1 MKNNKRIVI
10 CVSLIIIMICTL
22 LIISNKP
29 KKTFKYNE
37 STIALL
43 VNGKVSNTFPSK
55 GLYQVDITC
64 DNADGVWDIDNWKL
78 DIKNITGNVSCNV
91 SFTSNPK
98 LLSNVVNTTSTSG
111 EVSGN
116 GLLYKSDYGVRYKGN
131 NPNNYIWY
139 NGELYRIIGKTPVC
153 TAVNTDSTCKTWNN
167 NGLVKII
174 RNDSIGGLVYNANET
189 FSSTWVGSTIQKNLN
204 ECFLGKINSR
214 NNTTCATYCYS
225 YYYYDS
231 SYYSSNSYKPVAKC
245 DYTQNGIASSGD
257 YYNMIYDGVY
267 WNIGVT
273 GSTSTS
279 GSTQYIKEKASLTST
294 TLKIGLMY
302 ASDYGYAMNSTNDYK
317 NNWLFTKGDEWA
329 MTAYNAS
336 YLVRVQSN
344 GGFDE
349 GSVFVGSAVRPVL
362 YLKSNVYVVSGDG
375 SEGNPYKIMLG

>member
-1 MKNNKRIVI
+1 MKNNKKIVI
-10 CVSLIIIMICTL
+10 CILLIVIMIGTL

-55 GLYQVDITC
+55 GLYQIDITC

-78 DIKNITGNVSCNV
+78 DIKNITGNASCNV

-98 LLSNVVNTTSTSG
+98 LLSNIVNTTSTSG

-116 GLLYKSDYGVRYKGN
+116 GFIYKPDENGVRYKGN

-153 TAVNTDSTCKTWNN
+153 TAVNTDGTCKTWNN
-167 NGLVKII
+167 NGLIKII
-174 RNDSIGGLVYNANET
+174 RNDSIGGLSYNANNT
-189 FSSTWVGSTIQKNLN
+189 SSSTWAGSTIQKNLN
-204 ECFLGKINSR
+204 ECFLGQINSR

-225 YYYYDS
+225 YYYVP
-231 SYYSSNSYKPVAKC
+231 YKPVAKC
-245 DYTQNGIASSGD
+245 DYTENGIASSGD
-257 YYNMIYDGVY
+257 YYNMIYNGVY

-273 GSTSTS
+273 SSTSIT
-279 GSTQYIKEKASLTST
+279 GKTQYDNEKTSQTST

-317 NNWLFTKGDEWA
+317 NNWLFTKGYEWT
-329 MTAYNAS
+329 MTAYSSS
-336 YLVRVQSN
+336 YP
-344 GGFDE
+344 
-349 GSVFVGSAVRPVL
+349 VFVYNDGWLIYDSAYRGYAVRPVL
-362 YLKSNVYVVSGDG
+362 YLKSNVYVISGDG

>member
-10 CVSLIIIMICTL
+10 CILLIVIMIGTL

-29 KKTFKYNE
+29 KKTFNYNG

-64 DNADGVWDIDNWKL
+64 DNANGVWDIDNWKL

-98 LLSNVVNTTSTSG
+98 LLSNIVNTTSTSG

-139 NGELYRIIGKTPVC
+139 NKELYRIIGKTPVC
-153 TAVNTDSTCKTWNN
+153 TAVNTDGTCKTWNN

-174 RNDSIGGLVYNANET
+174 RNDSIGGLVYNADT
-189 FSSTWVGSTIQKNLN
+189 TSSSTWVGSTIQKNLN
-204 ECFLGKINSR
+204 ECFLGQINSK
-214 NNTTCATYCYS
+214 NNATCAAYCYS
-225 YYYYDS
+225 FYNS
-231 SYYSSNSYKPVAKC
+231 SYEPVAKC
-245 DYTQNGIASSGD
+245 DYTQNGIALSGD
-257 YYNMIYDGVY
+257 YDNMIYNGVY

-273 GSTSTS
+273 GSSSTV
-279 GSTQYIKEKASLTST
+279 GKTQYDKEKLSQTST

-302 ASDYGYAMNSTNDYK
+302 ASDYGYAMNNGYK
-317 NNWLFTKGDEWA
+317 NNWLFTKGYEWT
-329 MTAYNAS
+329 MTARISSYPAFVTNDGGLAS
-336 YLVRVQSN
+336 NVALR
-344 GGFDE
+344 GF
-349 GSVFVGSAVRPVL
+349 AVRPVL
-362 YLKSNVYVVSGDG
+362 YLKSNVYVISGDG

>member
-10 CVSLIIIMICTL
+10 CILLIIIMIGTL
-22 LIISNKP
+22 LVISNKP
-29 KKTFKYNE
+29 KKTFEFNG

-55 GLYQVDITC
+55 GLYQIDITC
-64 DNADGVWDIDNWKL
+64 DNADGIWDIDNWKL

-139 NGELYRIIGKTPVC
+139 NKELYRIIGKTPVC
-153 TAVNTDSTCKTWNN
+153 TAVNTDGTCKTWNN

-174 RNDSIGGLVYNANET
+174 RNDSIGGITYNVNET
-189 FSSTWVGSTIQKNLN
+189 SSTTWVDWVESTIQKNLN

-214 NNTTCATYCYS
+214 NNSACAAYCYS
-225 YYYYDS
+225 YYDS
-231 SYYSSNSYKPVAKC
+231 SFKIAVKC
-245 DYTQNGIASSGD
+245 DYSQNGIATSGD

-267 WNIGVT
+267 WNIGD
-273 GSTSTS
+273 TSLTMAS
-279 GSTQYIKEKASLTST
+279 GKTQYDEEKTSQTST

-302 ASDYGYAMNSTNDYK
+302 SSDWGYAMNNDYK
-317 NNWLFTKGDEWA
+317 NNWLFTKGFEWT
-329 MTAYNAS
+329 MSS
-336 YLVRVQSN
+336 YGKTSSVVVFNQ
-344 GGFDE
+344 
-349 GSVFVGSAVRPVL
+349 GSLGLISPGYCAARPVL
-362 YLKSNVYVVSGDG
+362 YLKSNVYVISGDG

>member
-1 MKNNKRIVI
+1 MKNNKKIVI
-10 CVSLIIIMICTL
+10 CISFIVVTLSTL

-29 KKTFKYNE
+29 KKTFNYNG

-55 GLYQVDITC
+55 GLYQIDITC
-64 DNADGVWDIDNWKL
+64 DNADGVWDIDKWKL

-98 LLSNVVNTTSTSG
+98 LLSNVVNTTSTSE

-139 NGELYRIIGKTPVC
+139 NGQLYRIIGKTPVC
-153 TAVNTDSTCKTWNN
+153 TAVNTDGTCKTWNN

-174 RNDSIGGLVYNANET
+174 KNDSIGGLVYNANET
-189 FSSTWVGSTIQKNLN
+189 SSSTWVGSTIQKNLN

-214 NNTTCATYCYS
+214 NNSVCAAYCYS
-225 YYYYDS
+225 N
-231 SYYSSNSYKPVAKC
+231 YSGSYKPVAKC
-245 DYTQNGIASSGD
+245 DYTENGISLSGD
-257 YYNMIYDGVY
+257 YYKMIYDGVY
-267 WNIGVT
+267 WNIGGT
-273 GSTSTS
+273 GSYSTS
-279 GSTQYIKEKASLTST
+279 GKTQYDKEKTSQTST
-294 TLKIGLMY
+294 TLKVGLMY
-302 ASDYGYAMNSTNDYK
+302 ASDYGYAMNGGYK
-317 NNWLFTKGDEWA
+317 NNWLFTKGYEWT
-329 MTAYNAS
+329 MTAYSSS
-336 YLVRVQSN
+336 YP
-344 GGFDE
+344 
-349 GSVFVGSAVRPVL
+349 VFVRYSGVLRSYSAYFGCAVRPVL

>member
-10 CVSLIIIMICTL
+10 CVSLIVIMIGAL
-22 LIISNKP
+22 LIIGNKP
-29 KKTFKYNE
+29 KKTFNYNG

-55 GLYQVDITC
+55 GLYQVDIIC

-139 NGELYRIIGKTPVC
+139 NKELYRIIGKTPVC
-153 TAVNTDSTCKTWNN
+153 TAVNTDGTCKTWNN

-174 RNDSIGGLVYNANET
+174 RNDSIGGLVYNADT
-189 FSSTWVGSTIQKNLN
+189 TSSSTWVGSTIQKNLN
-204 ECFLGKINSR
+204 ECFLKINSR
-214 NNTTCATYCYS
+214 NNSDCAAYCYS
-225 YYYYDS
+225 YYS
-231 SYYSSNSYKPVAKC
+231 SSQKPVAKC
-245 DYTQNGIASSGD
+245 DYTQNGIALSGD
-257 YYNMIYDGVY
+257 YDNMIYNGVY

-273 GSTSTS
+273 GSSSTV
-279 GSTQYIKEKASLTST
+279 GKTQYDKEKLSQTST

-302 ASDYGYAMNSTNDYK
+302 ASDYGYAMNNGYK
-317 NNWLFTKGDEWA
+317 NNWLFTKGYEWT
-329 MTAYNAS
+329 MTARSSSNPVY
-336 YLVRVQSN
+336 VISN
-344 GGFDE
+344 GGLNN
-349 GSVFVGSAVRPVL
+349 GNAYNGYAVRPVL
-362 YLKSNVYVVSGDG
+362 YLKSNVYVISGDG

>member
-10 CVSLIIIMICTL
+10 CILLIVIMIGTL
-22 LIISNKP
+22 LIIGNKP

-55 GLYQVDITC
+55 GLYQIDITC
-64 DNADGVWDIDNWKL
+64 DNANGVWDIDNWKL

-91 SFTSNPK
+91 SFTSSPK

-139 NGELYRIIGKTPVC
+139 NKQLYRIIGKTPVC
-153 TAVNTDSTCKTWNN
+153 TAVNTDGTCKTWND

-174 RNDSIGGLVYNANET
+174 RNDSVGWLSYNANT
-189 FSSTWVGSTIQKNLN
+189 TSSSTWVGSTIQKNLN

-214 NNTTCATYCYS
+214 NNSACAAYCYS
-225 YYYYDS
+225 YYDS
-231 SYYSSNSYKPVAKC
+231 SRKPVAKC
-245 DYTQNGIASSGD
+245 DYTENGIASSGD

-267 WNIGVT
+267 WNIGIT
-273 GSTSTS
+273 SSTEASGKMQYDKEITSQTST
-279 GSTQYIKEKASLTST
+279 A
-294 TLKIGLMY
+294 LKIGLMY
-302 ASDYGYAMNSTNDYK
+302 ASDYGYAMNNSYK
-317 NNWLFTKGDEWA
+317 NNWLFTKGYEWTMA
-329 MTAYNAS
+329 AYSSSRPVGVDVNGWLSSNVA
-336 YLVRVQSN
+336 YL
-344 GGFDE
+344 GL
-349 GSVFVGSAVRPVL
+349 AVRPVL

>member
-10 CVSLIIIMICTL
+10 CVSLIVIMICTL
-22 LIISNKP
+22 LIIGNKP

-37 STIALL
+37 STISLL

-55 GLYQVDITC
+55 GLYEIDITC

-139 NGELYRIIGKTPVC
+139 NKELYRIIGKTPVC
-153 TAVNTDSTCKTWNN
+153 TAVNTDNTCKTWNN

-174 RNDSIGGLVYNANET
+174 RNDSIGGLVYNANT
-189 FSSTWVGSTIQKNLN
+189 TSSSTWVGSTIQKNLN
-204 ECFLGKINSR
+204 ECFLGQINSR
-214 NNTTCATYCYS
+214 NNTTCETYCYS
-225 YYYYDS
+225 YYTS
-231 SYYSSNSYKPVAKC
+231 SYKPVAKC
-245 DYTQNGIASSGD
+245 DYTENGIATSGD

-267 WNIGVT
+267 WNIGVS
-273 GSTSTS
+273 GLTSTT
-279 GSTQYIKEKASLTST
+279 GKTQYDKEKTSQTST
-294 TLKIGLMY
+294 TLKVGLMY
-302 ASDYGYAMNSTNDYK
+302 ASDYGYAMNSGYK
-317 NNWLFTKGDEWA
+317 NNWLFTKGNEWT
-329 MTAYNAS
+329 MTAYS
-336 YLVRVQSN
+336 SSHPVRVSN
-344 GGFDE
+344 FGGLSSSDA
-349 GSVFVGSAVRPVL
+349 SIGSAVRPVL
-362 YLKSNVYVVSGDG
+362 YLKSNVYVISGDG

>member
-1 MKNNKRIVI
+1 MKNNKKIII
-10 CVSLIIIMICTL
+10 CVSLIVIMICTL
-22 LIISNKP
+22 LIIGNKP
-29 KKTFKYNE
+29 KNTFNYNGN
-37 STIALL
+37 TIALI

-55 GLYQVDITC
+55 GLYQIDITC

-111 EVSGN
+111 VVSGN

-139 NGELYRIIGKTPVC
+139 NKELYRIIGKTPVC
-153 TAVNTDSTCKTWNN
+153 TAVNTDGTCKTWNN

-174 RNDSIGGLVYNANET
+174 RNDSIGGLVYNT
-189 FSSTWVGSTIQKNLN
+189 TSSSTWVESTIQKNLN
-204 ECFLGKINSR
+204 VCFLGQINSR
-214 NNTTCATYCYS
+214 NNSDCATYCYS
-225 YYYYDS
+225 YYS
-231 SYYSSNSYKPVAKC
+231 GSQKAVAKC

-257 YYNMIYDGVY
+257 YNNMIYDGVY
-267 WNIGVT
+267 WNIGVS
-273 GSTSTS
+273 GSTSTT
-279 GSTQYIKEKASLTST
+279 GKTQYDKEKTSQT
-294 TLKIGLMY
+294 SKTLKIGLIY

-317 NNWLFTKGDEWA
+317 NNWLFTKGYEWT
-329 MTAYNAS
+329 MTTYSSSYPVLVSNLGGLNYDDAYLG
-336 YLVRVQSN
+336 Y
-344 GGFDE
+344 
-349 GSVFVGSAVRPVL
+349 AVRPVL

>member
-1 MKNNKRIVI
+1 MKNNKKIVI
-10 CVSLIIIMICTL
+10 CITLIVIMICTL
-22 LIISNKP
+22 LVISNKP
-29 KKTFKYNE
+29 KKTFEFNE

-43 VNGKVSNTFPSK
+43 VDGKVSNTFPSK
-55 GLYQVDITC
+55 GLYQIDITC

-91 SFTSNPK
+91 SFTSSPK

-153 TAVNTDSTCKTWNN
+153 TAVNTDGTCKTWNN

-174 RNDSIGGLVYNANET
+174 RNDSIGGLSYNANET
-189 FSSTWVGSTIQKNLN
+189 SSSTWVGSTIQKNLN
-204 ECFLGKINSR
+204 ECFLGQISSR

-225 YYYYDS
+225 NYTS
-231 SYYSSNSYKPVAKC
+231 SYKPVAKC
-245 DYTQNGIASSGD
+245 DYIENGIASSGD
-257 YYNMIYDGVY
+257 YYNMIYNGVY

-279 GSTQYIKEKASLTST
+279 GSTQYTKEKASLTST

-317 NNWLFTKGDEWA
+317 NNWLFTKGYEWT
-329 MTAYNAS
+329 MSAYSSSYPVSLSYFGHFDNNSAS
-336 YLVRVQSN
+336 TGY
-344 GGFDE
+344 
-349 GSVFVGSAVRPVL
+349 AVRPVL
-362 YLKSNVYVVSGDG
+362 YLKSNVYVISGDG

>member
-10 CVSLIIIMICTL
+10 CISLIVIMICTL
-22 LIISNKP
+22 LVISNKP
-29 KKTFKYNE
+29 KKTFEFNG

-43 VNGKVSNTFPSK
+43 VDGKVSNTFPSK

-111 EVSGN
+111 EISGN
-116 GLLYKSDYGVRYKGN
+116 GFIYKPDENGVRYKGN
-131 NPNNYIWY
+131 NPNNFIWY
-139 NGELYRIIGKTPVC
+139 NEELYRIIGKTPVC
-153 TAVNTDSTCKTWNN
+153 TAVNTDGTCSTWNN

-174 RNDSIGGLVYNANET
+174 RNDSIGGLSYNADET
-189 FSSTWVGSTIQKNLN
+189 SSSTWVGSTIQKNLN
-204 ECFLGKINSR
+204 ECFLGQINSR
-214 NNTTCATYCYS
+214 NNSACATYCYS
-225 YYYYDS
+225 YYDS
-231 SYYSSNSYKPVAKC
+231 SYKPVAKC
-245 DYTQNGIASSGD
+245 DYTENGIASSGD

-273 GSTSTS
+273 NSTSTS
-279 GSTQYIKEKASLTST
+279 GSTQYTKEKARLTST
-294 TLKIGLMY
+294 TLKVGLMY

-317 NNWLFTKGDEWA
+317 NNWLFTKGSEWT
-329 MTAYNAS
+329 MTAYSSSLPVNVNGSGGRSSAS
-336 YLVRVQSN
+336 AWHGCV
-344 GGFDE
+344 
-349 GSVFVGSAVRPVL
+349 VRPVL
-362 YLKSNVYVVSGDG
+362 YLKSNVYVISGDG

>member
-10 CVSLIIIMICTL
+10 CVSLIVIMICTL
-22 LIISNKP
+22 LIIGNKP
-29 KKTFKYNE
+29 KNTFNYNGN
-37 STIALL
+37 TIALL

-131 NPNNYIWY
+131 NPTNYIWY
-139 NGELYRIIGKTPVC
+139 NKELYRIIGKTPVC
-153 TAVNTDSTCKTWNN
+153 TAVNTDGTCKTWNN

-174 RNDSIGGLVYNANET
+174 RNDSIGGLSYNANT
-189 FSSTWVGSTIQKNLN
+189 TSSSTWVVSTIQKNLN
-204 ECFLGKINSR
+204 ECFLGQINSR
-214 NNTTCATYCYS
+214 NNTTCEAYCYS
-225 YYYYDS
+225 YYS
-231 SYYSSNSYKPVAKC
+231 SSQKPVAKC
-245 DYTQNGIASSGD
+245 DYTQNGIASSED
-257 YYNMIYDGVY
+257 YFNMIYDGVY
-267 WNIGVT
+267 WNVGVT
-273 GSTSTS
+273 SSTSTS
-279 GSTQYIKEKASLTST
+279 GSTQYNKEKESQTST
-294 TLKIGLMY
+294 TLKVGLMY
-302 ASDYGYAMNSTNDYK
+302 ASDYGYAMNSTKDYK
-317 NNWLFTKGDEWA
+317 NNWLFTKGYEWT

-336 YLVRVQSN
+336 YLVYVRYT
-344 GGFDE
+344 GGLSYLNAYL
-349 GSVFVGSAVRPVL
+349 GYAVRPVL
-362 YLKSNVYVVSGDG
+362 YLKSNVYVISGDG

>member
-1 MKNNKRIVI
+1 MKSNKKIVI
-10 CVSLIIIMICTL
+10 CISLIVIMIGTL
-22 LIISNKP
+22 LIIGNKP
-29 KKTFKYNE
+29 KKTFGYNG

-43 VNGKVSNTFPSK
+43 INGKVSNTFPSK
-55 GLYQVDITC
+55 GLYQIDITC
-64 DNADGVWDIDNWKL
+64 DNADGIWDIDNWKL

-153 TAVNTDSTCKTWNN
+153 TAVNTDGTCKTWNN

-174 RNDSIGGLVYNANET
+174 RNDSIGGLVYNANAT
-189 FSSTWVGSTIQKNLN
+189 SSSTWVKSTIQTNLN
-204 ECFLGKINSR
+204 KCFLGQINSR

-225 YYYYDS
+225 NYDS
-231 SYYSSNSYKPVAKC
+231 YKKLVAKC

-257 YYNMIYDGVY
+257 YDNMIYNGVY
-267 WNIGVT
+267 WNIGIT
-273 GSTSTS
+273 SSTSTF
-279 GSTQYIKEKASLTST
+279 GKTQYDKEKISQTST

-302 ASDYGYAMNSTNDYK
+302 ASDYGYAMNNGSK
-317 NNWLFTKGDEWA
+317 NNWLFTKGFEWT
-329 MTAYNAS
+329 MTASSSSHTVRVAPNGVLLNGIAS
-336 YLVRVQSN
+336 Y
-344 GGFDE
+344 
-349 GSVFVGSAVRPVL
+349 GSAVRPVL
-362 YLKSNVYVVSGDG
+362 YLKSNVYVISGDG

>member
-10 CVSLIIIMICTL
+10 CISLIVIMIGTL
-22 LIISNKP
+22 LVISNKP
-29 KKTFKYNE
+29 KKTFNYNGN
-37 STIALL
+37 TIALL

-116 GLLYKSDYGVRYKGN
+116 GLLYKSNYGVRYKGN

-153 TAVNTDSTCKTWNN
+153 TAVNTDNTCKTWNN

-174 RNDSIGGLVYNANET
+174 RNDSIGGLSYNANT
-189 FSSTWVGSTIQKNLN
+189 TSSSTWVGSTIQKNLN
-204 ECFLGKINSR
+204 ECFLGQINSR

-225 YYYYDS
+225 YYS
-231 SYYSSNSYKPVAKC
+231 SYKSVAKC
-245 DYTQNGIASSGD
+245 DYTQNGIATNDD
-257 YYNMIYDGVY
+257 YNNMIYDGVY
-267 WNIGVT
+267 WNIGVS
-273 GSTSTS
+273 GSTSTT
-279 GSTQYIKEKASLTST
+279 GKTQYDKEKTSQTST
-294 TLKIGLMY
+294 TLKVGLMY
-302 ASDYGYAMNSTNDYK
+302 ASDYGYAINSDYK
-317 NNWLFTKGDEWA
+317 DNWLFTKGYEWT
-329 MTAYNAS
+329 MTAYS
-336 YLVRVQSN
+336 SSDPVLVGNN
-344 GGFDE
+344 GGLYINYYNAYN
-349 GSVFVGSAVRPVL
+349 GYAVRPVL
-362 YLKSNVYVVSGDG
+362 YLKSNVYVISGDG

>member
-10 CVSLIIIMICTL
+10 CILLIVIMIGTL
-22 LIISNKP
+22 LVISNKP

-55 GLYQVDITC
+55 GLYQIDITC

-116 GLLYKSDYGVRYKGN
+116 GFIYKPDENGVRYKGN

-139 NGELYRIIGKTPVC
+139 NKELYRIIGKTPVC
-153 TAVNTDSTCKTWNN
+153 TAVNTDGTCSTWNN

-189 FSSTWVGSTIQKNLN
+189 SSSTWVGSTIQKNLN
-204 ECFLGKINSR
+204 ECFLEKINSR

-225 YYYYDS
+225 YYDS
-231 SYYSSNSYKPVAKC
+231 SYKPVAKC

-279 GSTQYIKEKASLTST
+279 GSTQYTKEKASLTST

-317 NNWLFTKGDEWA
+317 NNWLFTKGYEWT
-329 MTAYNAS
+329 MTAYGSSPPVYVN
-336 YLVRVQSN
+336 LN
-344 GGFDE
+344 GRLS
-349 GSVFVGSAVRPVL
+349 SVYAYRGYAVRPVL
-362 YLKSNVYVVSGDG
+362 YLKSNVYVISGDG

>member
-10 CVSLIIIMICTL
+10 CVSLIVIMICTL
-22 LIISNKP
+22 LVISNKP
-29 KKTFKYNE
+29 KKTFGYNG

-55 GLYQVDITC
+55 GLYQIDITC

-91 SFTSNPK
+91 SFTSSPK

-139 NGELYRIIGKTPVC
+139 NKELYRIIGKTPVC
-153 TAVNTDSTCKTWNN
+153 TAVNTDNTCKTWNN

-174 RNDSIGGLVYNANET
+174 RNDSIGGLVYNANT
-189 FSSTWVGSTIQKNLN
+189 TSSSTWVGSTIQKNLN
-204 ECFLGKINSR
+204 ECFLGQINSR
-214 NNTTCATYCYS
+214 NNTTCETYCYS
-225 YYYYDS
+225 YYTS
-231 SYYSSNSYKPVAKC
+231 SYKPVAKC
-245 DYTQNGIASSGD
+245 DYTENGIATSGD

-267 WNIGVT
+267 WNIGVS
-273 GSTSTS
+273 GLTSTT
-279 GSTQYIKEKASLTST
+279 GKTQYDKEKTSQTST
-294 TLKIGLMY
+294 TLKVGLMY
-302 ASDYGYAMNSTNDYK
+302 ASDYGYAMNSGYK
-317 NNWLFTKGDEWA
+317 NNWLFTKGNEWT
-329 MTAYNAS
+329 MTAYS
-336 YLVRVQSN
+336 SSHPVRVSN
-344 GGFDE
+344 FGGLSSSDA
-349 GSVFVGSAVRPVL
+349 SIGSAVRPVL
-362 YLKSNVYVVSGDG
+362 YLKSNVYVISGDG

>member
-10 CVSLIIIMICTL
+10 CISLIVIMIGTL
-22 LIISNKP
+22 LVISNKP
-29 KKTFKYNE
+29 KKTFEFNG

-55 GLYQVDITC
+55 GLYQIDITC
-64 DNADGVWDIDNWKL
+64 DNAQGEWDIDNWKL

-153 TAVNTDSTCKTWNN
+153 TAINTDNTCKTWNN

-174 RNDSIGGLVYNANET
+174 RNDSIGGLVYNADT
-189 FSSTWVGSTIQKNLN
+189 TSSSTWVGSTIQKNLN
-204 ECFLGKINSR
+204 ECFLGQINSR

-225 YYYYDS
+225 YYS
-231 SYYSSNSYKPVAKC
+231 SYKPVAKC
-245 DYTQNGIASSGD
+245 DYTQNGIATNGD
-257 YYNMIYDGVY
+257 YNNMIYDGVY
-267 WNIGVT
+267 WNTGVS
-273 GSTSTS
+273 GSTSTT
-279 GSTQYIKEKASLTST
+279 GKTQYDKEKTSQT
-294 TLKIGLMY
+294 SKTLKVGLMY
-302 ASDYGYAMNSTNDYK
+302 ASDYGYAMNSSYK
-317 NNWLFTKGDEWA
+317 NNWLFTKGYEWT
-329 MTAYNAS
+329 MTAYSSSNPV
-336 YLVRVQSN
+336 YVNNN
-344 GGFDE
+344 GGLSYNNAYIGF
-349 GSVFVGSAVRPVL
+349 AVRPVL
-362 YLKSNVYVVSGDG
+362 YLKSNVYVISGDG
-375 SEGNPYKIMLG
+375 SEGNPYKIMLGN

>member
-1 MKNNKRIVI
+1 MKNNKKIVI
-10 CVSLIIIMICTL
+10 CISLIVIMIGTL

-29 KKTFKYNE
+29 KKTFNYNG

-55 GLYQVDITC
+55 GLYQIDITC

-78 DIKNITGNVSCNV
+78 DIKNITGNASCNV

-139 NGELYRIIGKTPVC
+139 NKELYRIIGKIPVC
-153 TAVNTDSTCKTWNN
+153 TAINTDGTCKTWNN

-174 RNDSIGGLVYNANET
+174 KNDSIGGLVYNANAT
-189 FSSTWVGSTIQKNLN
+189 SSSTWVGSTIQKNLN
-204 ECFLGKINSR
+204 ECFLGQINSR
-214 NNTTCATYCYS
+214 NNSACATYCYS
-225 YYYYDS
+225 YYDS
-231 SYYSSNSYKPVAKC
+231 SYKPVAKC
-245 DYTQNGIASSGD
+245 DYTENGIASSGD

-279 GSTQYIKEKASLTST
+279 GSTQYTKEETSQTST

-302 ASDYGYAMNSTNDYK
+302 ASDYSYAMNSTNDYK
-317 NNWLFTKGDEWA
+317 NNWLFTKGYEWT
-329 MTAYNAS
+329 MTASSSSYPFRVHYSGSPGAYYAYNG
-336 YLVRVQSN
+336 Y
-344 GGFDE
+344 
-349 GSVFVGSAVRPVL
+349 AVRPVL
-362 YLKSNVYVVSGDG
+362 YLKSNVYVISGDG

>member
-10 CVSLIIIMICTL
+10 CISLIAIMICTL
-22 LIISNKP
+22 LVISNKP
-29 KKTFKYNE
+29 KKTFGYNE

-55 GLYQVDITC
+55 GLYQIDITC

-139 NGELYRIIGKTPVC
+139 NKELYRIIGKTPVC
-153 TAVNTDSTCKTWNN
+153 TAVNTDGTCKTWNN

-174 RNDSIGGLVYNANET
+174 RNDSIGGLVYNADT
-189 FSSTWVGSTIQKNLN
+189 TSSSTWVGSTIQENLN
-204 ECFLGKINSR
+204 ECFLGQINSR

-225 YYYYDS
+225 YYS
-231 SYYSSNSYKPVAKC
+231 SYKPVTKC
-245 DYTQNGIASSGD
+245 DYTQNGIATNDD
-257 YYNMIYDGVY
+257 YNNMIYDRVY
-267 WNIGVT
+267 WNIGVS
-273 GSTSTS
+273 GSTSTT
-279 GSTQYIKEKASLTST
+279 GKTQYDKEKTSQT
-294 TLKIGLMY
+294 SKTLKIGLIY
-302 ASDYGYAMNSTNDYK
+302 ASDYGYAMNGRYK
-317 NNWLFTKGDEWA
+317 NNWLFTKGYEWT
-329 MTAYNAS
+329 MTAYSSSNPA
-336 YLVRVQSN
+336 YVNYN
-344 GGFDE
+344 GGLNYHSAYIGF
-349 GSVFVGSAVRPVL
+349 AVRPVL
-362 YLKSNVYVVSGDG
+362 YLKSNVYVISGDG

>member
-1 MKNNKRIVI
+1 MKNNKKIIICTILIVI
-10 CVSLIIIMICTL
+10 VLCTL

-29 KKTFKYNE
+29 KKTFNYNG

-91 SFTSNPK
+91 SFISNPK

-139 NGELYRIIGKTPVC
+139 NKELYRIIGKTPVC
-153 TAVNTDSTCKTWNN
+153 TAVNTDGTCKTWNN
-167 NGLVKII
+167 NGLIKII

-189 FSSTWVGSTIQKNLN
+189 SSSTWVGSTIQKNLN
-204 ECFLGKINSR
+204 ECFLGQINSR

-225 YYYYDS
+225 YYDS
-231 SYYSSNSYKPVAKC
+231 SRKPVAKC
-245 DYTQNGIASSGD
+245 DYTENGIALSGD

-273 GSTSTS
+273 GSTEVF
-279 GSTQYIKEKASLTST
+279 GKTQYEKEKASLTST
-294 TLKIGLMY
+294 TLKVGLMY
-302 ASDYGYAMNSTNDYK
+302 ASDYDYAMNSTNDYK
-317 NNWLFTKGDEWA
+317 NNWLFTKGYEWT
-329 MTAYNAS
+329 MTALS
-336 YLVRVQSN
+336 SSRLVIVDNYGAPLNYFKLYS
-344 GGFDE
+344 GY
-349 GSVFVGSAVRPVL
+349 AVRPVL
-362 YLKSNVYVVSGDG
+362 YLKSNVYIISGDG

>member
-1 MKNNKRIVI
+1 MKNNKKIVI
-10 CVSLIIIMICTL
+10 CISLIVIMICTL
-22 LIISNKP
+22 LVISNKP
-29 KKTFKYNE
+29 KNTFGYNG

-43 VNGKVSNTFPSK
+43 VDGKVSNTFPSK
-55 GLYQVDITC
+55 GLYQIDITC

-78 DIKNITGNVSCNV
+78 DIKNIIGNVSCNV

-153 TAVNTDSTCKTWNN
+153 TAVNTDGTCSTWNN

-174 RNDSIGGLVYNANET
+174 RNDSIGGLVYNANT
-189 FSSTWVGSTIQKNLN
+189 TSSSTWVGSTIQKNLN
-204 ECFLGKINSR
+204 ECFLGQINSR
-214 NNTTCATYCYS
+214 NNTTCEAYCYS
-225 YYYYDS
+225 YYRS
-231 SYYSSNSYKPVAKC
+231 SQKPVAKC

-257 YYNMIYDGVY
+257 YYNMIYNGVY
-267 WNIGVT
+267 WNIGIT
-273 GSTSTS
+273 SSTEAS
-279 GSTQYIKEKASLTST
+279 GKTQYDKEKTSQTST

-302 ASDYGYAMNSTNDYK
+302 ASDYGYAMNSTNDYN
-317 NNWLFTKGDEWA
+317 NNWLFTKGRAWT
-329 MTAYNAS
+329 MTAFGSS
-336 YLVRVQSN
+336 YPLFVNYS
-344 GGFDE
+344 
-349 GSVFVGSAVRPVL
+349 GSLGNIYAYAGYAVRPVL
-362 YLKSNVYVVSGDG
+362 YLKSNVYVISGDG

>member
-10 CVSLIIIMICTL
+10 CISLIVIMICTL

-139 NGELYRIIGKTPVC
+139 NKELYRIIGKTPVC
-153 TAVNTDSTCKTWNN
+153 TAINTDSTCKTWNN

-174 RNDSIGGLVYNANET
+174 RNDSIGGLSYNANT
-189 FSSTWVGSTIQKNLN
+189 TSSSTWVGSTIQKNLN
-204 ECFLGKINSR
+204 KCFLGQINSR
-214 NNTTCATYCYS
+214 SNTDCGGYCYS
-225 YYYYDS
+225 HYH
-231 SYYSSNSYKPVAKC
+231 NSYKPVAKC

-273 GSTSTS
+273 GSTSTT
-279 GSTQYIKEKASLTST
+279 GKTQYDKEKTSQT
-294 TLKIGLMY
+294 SSTLKIGLMY
-302 ASDYGYAMNSTNDYK
+302 ASDYGYAMNNGYK
-317 NNWLFTKGDEWA
+317 NNWLFTKGDEWT
-329 MTAYNAS
+329 MTAYNS
-336 YLVRVQSN
+336 SGPVRVNYFGGLNYVIASN
-344 GGFDE
+344 GF
-349 GSVFVGSAVRPVL
+349 AVRPVL
-362 YLKSNVYVVSGDG
+362 YLKSNVYVISGDG

>member
-10 CVSLIIIMICTL
+10 CILLIVIMICTL

-29 KKTFKYNE
+29 KKTFNFNG

-55 GLYQVDITC
+55 GLYQIDITC

-98 LLSNVVNTTSTSG
+98 LFSNVVNTTSTSG

-139 NGELYRIIGKTPVC
+139 NGEIYRIIGKTPVC
-153 TAVNTDSTCKTWNN
+153 TAVNTDGKCKTWNN

-174 RNDSIGGLVYNANET
+174 RNDSIGGLSYNANET
-189 FSSTWVGSTIQKNLN
+189 SSSTWVGSTIQKNLN

-214 NNTTCATYCYS
+214 NNSACATYCYS
-225 YYYYDS
+225 YYDS
-231 SYYSSNSYKPVAKC
+231 YYKPVAKC

-267 WNIGVT
+267 WNIGVS
-273 GSTSTS
+273 GSTSTT
-279 GSTQYIKEKASLTST
+279 GKTQYDKEKTSQTST

-302 ASDYGYAMNSTNDYK
+302 ASDYGYAVNNGYK
-317 NNWLFTKGDEWA
+317 NNWLFTKGYEWT
-329 MTAYNAS
+329 MTASSSSRPVNVTS
-336 YLVRVQSN
+336 T
-344 GGFDE
+344 GGLDNYAAYY
-349 GSVFVGSAVRPVL
+349 GYAVRPVL
-362 YLKSNVYVVSGDG
+362 YLKSNVYVISGDG

>member
-1 MKNNKRIVI
+1 MKNNKK
-10 CVSLIIIMICTL
+10 IIICISLVVIMVCTL
-22 LIISNKP
+22 LVISNKP
-29 KKTFKYNE
+29 KKTFGYNG

-43 VNGKVSNTFPSK
+43 VDGKVSNTFPSK
-55 GLYQVDITC
+55 GLYQIDITC

-139 NGELYRIIGKTPVC
+139 NKELYRIIGKTPVC
-153 TAVNTDSTCKTWNN
+153 TAVNTDGTCSTWNN

-174 RNDSIGGLVYNANET
+174 RNDSIGGLVYNT
-189 FSSTWVGSTIQKNLN
+189 TPSSTWVGSSIQKNLN
-204 ECFLGKINSR
+204 ECFLGQINSR

-225 YYYYDS
+225 YYDS
-231 SYYSSNSYKPVAKC
+231 SNKPVAKC
-245 DYTQNGIASSGD
+245 DYAENGIASSGD

-267 WNIGVT
+267 WNIGV
-273 GSTSTS
+273 S
-279 GSTQYIKEKASLTST
+279 GSNEVSGKTQYDKEKTSQTST

-302 ASDYGYAMNSTNDYK
+302 ASDYGYA
-317 NNWLFTKGDEWA
+317 NNWLFTKGYEWT
-329 MTAYNAS
+329 MTAYSSSHPVNVVYTGRLNNYYAYS
-336 YLVRVQSN
+336 GY
-344 GGFDE
+344 
-349 GSVFVGSAVRPVL
+349 AVRPVL
-362 YLKSNVYVVSGDG
+362 YLKSNVYVISGDG

>member
-10 CVSLIIIMICTL
+10 CILLIVIMICTL
-22 LIISNKP
+22 LVISNKP
-29 KKTFKYNE
+29 KKTFGYNE

-64 DNADGVWDIDNWKL
+64 DNANGVWDIDNWKL

-111 EVSGN
+111 VVSGN

-139 NGELYRIIGKTPVC
+139 NKELYRIIGKTPVC
-153 TAVNTDSTCKTWNN
+153 IAVNTDGTCKTWNN

-174 RNDSIGGLVYNANET
+174 RNDSIGGITYNVNET
-189 FSSTWVGSTIQKNLN
+189 SSTTWVTWVESTIQKNLN
-204 ECFLGKINSR
+204 ECFLGKNNSR
-214 NNTTCATYCYS
+214 NNSACAAYCYS
-225 YYYYDS
+225 YRDS
-231 SYYSSNSYKPVAKC
+231 SSKIAVKC
-245 DYTQNGIASSGD
+245 DYSQNGIATSGD

-267 WNIGVT
+267 WNIG
-273 GSTSTS
+273 GTSLTVAS
-279 GSTQYIKEKASLTST
+279 GKTQYDDEKASQIST

-302 ASDYGYAMNSTNDYK
+302 SSDWFYAMNNKDYK
-317 NNWLFTKGDEWA
+317 NNWLYTKGYEWT
-329 MTAYNAS
+329 MSS
-336 YLVRVQSN
+336 YFKSETLSVLNN
-344 GGFDE
+344 GSLGTISP
-349 GSVFVGSAVRPVL
+349 GYCAVRPVL